1 MKVPFVDLRAQYQS
15 LREEMDPAILG
26 ILERGE
32 YVQGPTVAAFEKAFA
47 QAHGAKHAIA
57 CNSGTSALHL
67 ALWGMGIGE
76 GDEVITPANT
86 FIATVEGILLTGAR
100 PVLVDV
106 LDQTLNMDPA
116 AAEAAITDNTKAI
129 LPVHLFGLPAEMDEL
144 QKLSQARGLELVE
157 DSAQAHLASHKGQF
171 VGRYGKACCFSFYP
185 AKNLGAAGEG
195 GGVLTD
201 DDELCTRMRVLR
213 DHGMTEKN
221 VHEFWGHNYRMAGL
235 AGASLGV
242 KLPHLPAW
250 NKARRAHAARY
261 IERLNGIQGLLL
273 PPGPDNTGH
282 VYHLFVVR
290 VTEEFGMSRDTLRER
305 LGEAGIGCGI
315 HYPIPIHLQKA
326 ATDLGY
332 GPGSFPV
339 VEKACEQILSLP
351 MFAEL
356 RDEQIDYVCDTIR
369 ELRG

>member
-1 MKVPFVDLRAQYQS
+1 MKVPFVDLRAQYLS

-26 ILERGE
+26 IFERGE

-47 QAHGAKHAIA
+47 QAHNARFAVA
-57 CNSGTSALHL
+57 CNNGTSALHL

-76 GDEVITPANT
+76 GDEVIVPANT
-86 FIATVEGILLTGAR
+86 FIATVEGIRLTGAR

-106 LDQTLNMDPA
+106 LDDSLNMDPA
-116 AAEAAITDNTKAI
+116 AAERAIAERTKVI
-129 LPVHLFGLPAEMDEL
+129 LPVHLFGFPAQMDALSEL
-144 QKLSQARGLELVE
+144 ARKHKLELVE

-171 VGRYGKACCFSFYP
+171 VGRFGKACCFSFYP

-201 DDELCTRMRVLR
+201 DEELYARMRVLR

-221 VHEFWGHNYRMAGL
+221 VHEVWGHNYRMAGL
-235 AGASLGV
+235 AAASLAV

-250 NKARRAHAARY
+250 NEARRAHAARY
-261 IERLNGIQGLLL
+261 CERLAGIPGLTL
-273 PPGPDNTGH
+273 PPAPAGIGH
-282 VYHLFVVR
+282 VYHLFVIR
-290 VTEEFGMSRDTLRER
+290 ITDDFGMDRDTVRDR

-315 HYPIPIHLQKA
+315 HYPIPIHLQRA
-326 ATDLGY
+326 AADLGY
-332 GPGSFPV
+332 SHGSFPV
-339 VEKACEQILSLP
+339 VERACEQILSLP

-356 RDEQIDYVCDTIR
+356 SDEQIDYVCDTLGR
-369 ELRG
+369 LRK